1 MTNYFSSTKV
11 DFIQNER
18 SGEVGGE
25 DIKAQ
30 IFGVKERR
38 MELKVKSVFIPR
50 KMQTFWQLM
59 CATGC
64 ANEFK
69 GGVNEGHANSR
80 LRPRIKAFKARREKL
95 ASLHHCRFI

>member
-38 MELKVKSVFIPR
+38 VELKVKSVFIPR

-69 GGVNEGHANSR
+69 AGLMKVMQIPDCVPELKRLKREGKS
-80 LRPRIKAFKARREKL
+80 
-95 ASLHHCRFI
+95 